1 MIYKHQLEFYF
12 FTSDFMVSFFYMKK
26 DKKIAKYF
34 DNLAKNYYHK
44 NIKVDNDFFKF
55 IANKINTSEIYCKS
69 EYRKAQVKLYNRI
82 SYFKKNKSIIELSDY
97 TGISIS
103 DLLNFFLLSDL
114 KLTKKGVETL
124 KRFYNLSM
132 SAEKP
137 VKNKE
142 TAAKNKT
149 DDAPVIMLS
158 VFLNYLKKQLKY
170 PLRTDGRINVRTMPD
185 GTVFYSNN
193 AVYQALKTYFKS
205 NRSQDIG
212 SPVDAKKY
220 MVGLVNQLRDA
231 GLLAKKINKGYYSNS
246 FTVKDGDGRF
256 RREFGIFIKK

>member
-1 MIYKHQLEFYF
+1 
-12 FTSDFMVSFFYMKK
+12 MVSFFYMKK

-69 EYRKAQVKLYNRI
+69 EYIKARSRFYKKI
-82 SYFKKNKSIIELSDY
+82 SYFKKNKNIILLSEY
-97 TGISIS
+97 TGISIEE
-103 DLLNFFLLSDL
+103 LLKFFLSSDL
-114 KLTKKGVETL
+114 KLTKTSVETL
-124 KRFYNLSM
+124 KRFYDLSM

-137 VKNKE
+137 VRNTE
-142 TAAKNKT
+142 PLAKNKK
-149 DDAPVIMLS
+149 DDAPVIILS
-158 VFLNYLKKQLKY
+158 IFLNYLKKQLKY

-193 AVYQALKTYFKS
+193 AVYQALNSYFKD

-212 SPVDAKKY
+212 SPPEAKKY
-220 MVGLVNQLRDA
+220 MVKLVDHLRA
-231 GLLAKKINKGYYSNS
+231 AKLLAKKINKGYYSNS
-246 FTVKDGDGRF
+246 FTVKDGDGKF
-256 RREFGIFIKK
+256 RREFGIFVKK